1 MKAHIEQNDVTGYS
15 VLLLKA
21 HGNVVTIYHIYSTVL
36 REKKLKQT
44 TMNVYFWNLDLV
56 QRHVF
61 FKHQRNIKGCDKC
74 DEVKIIPCSF

>member
-1 MKAHIEQNDVTGYS
+1 MKAYIEQNDVTGYS

-44 TMNVYFWNLDLV
+44 TLHVYF
-56 QRHVF
+56 
-61 FKHQRNIKGCDKC
+61 
-74 DEVKIIPCSF
+74 